1 MLLSSSP
8 TAEWRRFDDSAAL
21 PRKHWVLFDSGL
33 TIIDLLL
40 ERIAPSYSGILK
52 PVKESNTNPCLV
64 NVFCRATNS
73 NLLAWNWN
81 FCDLRQIC
89 ESCGIFSWGKRPRA
103 FNNFDEAGVKVLEEK
118 KSLTKAIFAVTSSN
132 ENKAC
137 TGFELMTSTI
147 PVQSSTNWANKP
159 TGSRSLCWFQI
170 NPWSDES
177 TTVNIWKSY
186 IWTADKDVNKKAIL
200 AVMNTTWAVVTPY
213 WKLYD
218 ALIVPI

>member
-81 FCDLRQIC
+81 FCDLRRIC

-132 ENKAC
+132 ENKAWKKFRPVRDLSSWPLRYRC
-137 TGFELMTSTI
+137 RVLPTELTSQLG
-147 PVQSSTNWANKP
+147 VGHYV
-159 TGSRSLCWFQI
+159 GS
-170 NPWSDES
+170 
-177 TTVNIWKSY
+177 K
-186 IWTADKDVNKKAIL
+186 
-200 AVMNTTWAVVTPY
+200 
-213 WKLYD
+213 
-218 ALIVPI
+218 